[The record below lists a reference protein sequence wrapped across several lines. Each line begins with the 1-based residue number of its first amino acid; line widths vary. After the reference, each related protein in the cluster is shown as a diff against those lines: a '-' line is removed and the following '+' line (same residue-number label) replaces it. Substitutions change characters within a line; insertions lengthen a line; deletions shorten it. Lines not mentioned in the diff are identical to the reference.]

1 LPCSRPECSRASLL
15 SQAGRTRGAG
25 RHRASQVRQHRP
37 AAAPSFLMLWPGVPV
52 HAVGVLS
59 PADLAGLIDRVSVP
73 RRNPLF
79 DQMANRDWSSLLH
92 RARIARSIGSPTW
105 THLFCRGWNNDNH
118 HNHRAQDQSFHD
130 APPVLPWLWL
140 TRHAPY
146 AGPVRPRIGAD
157 DAAPPAHHAPPPE
170 VVPLFLAK

>member
-1 LPCSRPECSRASLL
+1 
-15 SQAGRTRGAG
+15 
-25 RHRASQVRQHRP
+25 
-37 AAAPSFLMLWPGVPV
+37 MLWPGVPV

-130 APPVLPWLWL
+130 CAALPPENSPTPIRAVPEVTPGLAARKAPHGAKG
-140 TRHAPY
+140 RRQ
-146 AGPVRPRIGAD
+146 RPRQPTEASLGARWGWGTGVR
-157 DAAPPAHHAPPPE
+157 ARFKLYPLAPIARNCRAFFH
-170 VVPLFLAK
+170 VQK